1 MKINQPVTNRERE
14 VTAAHNILST
24 TDLKG
29 AITYINPDF
38 IEVSGFSEEEL
49 LHKNHNIVRHPDMP
63 PAAFGSLWD
72 EVKAGKPWMGLVKN
86 RCKNGDHY
94 WVDAFVM
101 PIRQQGTTVEYQ
113 SVRYKADSDAVN
125 RAIPIYQRLL
135 AGKGFRV
142 KRSARL
148 SLTQKL
154 VLGNMVALLP
164 AAVFSLMPALTALL
178 PFAVLVT
185 ALLTVG
191 VNVVLMLPMRQVLSV
206 AREIY
211 DQPIM
216 RRIYTGR
223 DDEFGQIQLALR
235 MQKSQ
240 LNAVIGRL
248 SDTARIL
255 DKVATVT
262 SQTSEQ
268 ANQGVEAQ
276 QHELVQLATAMTEMV
291 ATVQEIARSS
301 VHAADAAAV
310 GQKET
315 GSGKAVVEHTISAIN
330 GLAVEVQSAGE
341 VIEKLSRQ
349 SANIV
354 KVLDVIKGIAEQ
366 TNLLALNAAIEAARA
381 GENGR
386 GFAVVADEVRTLA
399 NRTTESAR
407 EIEKMI
413 EELQIGSRQ
422 AVDVMQRSRKE
433 AQQGVEFAAK
443 AGSALTAI
451 ANAIDDITG
460 MNHQIATASEE
471 QRTVAEEINQ
481 NAVTISQVAET
492 TSLGVKQSVAATQEM
507 RGSIQRMQ
515 GLVQQFK
522 G

>member
-14 VTAAHNILST
+14 VTSAHNILST

-38 IEVSGFSEEEL
+38 IEVSGFNEEEL

-63 PAAFGSLWD
+63 PVAFASLWE

-101 PIRQQGTTVEYQ
+101 PIRQEGATVEYQ
-113 SVRYKADSDAVN
+113 SVRYKADRDAVN

-135 AGKGFRV
+135 AGKGFKV
-142 KRSARL
+142 KLSARL
-148 SLTQKL
+148 PLTQKL
-154 VLGNMVALLP
+154 VLGNLVALLP
-164 AAVFSLMPALTALL
+164 AAVFSLMPALTTLL
-178 PFAVLVT
+178 PFAVLLT

-191 VNVVLMLPMRQVLSV
+191 VNVMLMLPMRRVLAV

-211 DQPIM
+211 DQPVM

-413 EELQIGSRQ
+413 EELQTGSRQ
-422 AVDVMQRSRKE
+422 AVDVMHRSRKE
-433 AQQGVEFAAK
+433 AQHSVEFAAK

-451 ANAIDDITG
+451 ANAIDDITD

-471 QRTVAEEINQ
+471 QSTVAEEINQ

-492 TSLGVKQSVAATQEM
+492 TALGAKQSVAATQEM
-507 RGSIQRMQ
+507 LGSIQRML
-515 GLVQQFK
+515 GLVKQFK